1 MFWGLIVDLIVDLTG
16 LCLHSTLKRT
26 VGSANEVGL

>member
-1 MFWGLIVDLIVDLTG
+1 MFWGLIVDLTG